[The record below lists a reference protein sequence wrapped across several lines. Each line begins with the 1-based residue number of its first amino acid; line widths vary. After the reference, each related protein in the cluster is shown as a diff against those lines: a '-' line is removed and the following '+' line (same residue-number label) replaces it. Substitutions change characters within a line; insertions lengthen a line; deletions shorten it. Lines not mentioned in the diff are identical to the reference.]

1 MNSQKQIQPNI
12 KPLVILLFTPVILTI
27 FKYYGSEEFFS
38 RFISSSNGAAN
49 QYFYFISSFVLL
61 GLIPL
66 LIWIFGFKLNLSSL
80 GLSLGDYKKSL
91 WFIAIGLPLMALLAY
106 LSSKNPAFRI
116 EYPLFRGLLTEQ
128 NSLPVY
134 FAIYGLYYIG
144 WETFFRGFMLFGL
157 ADDYGK
163 NASILIQTIP
173 SCLMHIGKPD
183 AEIFASI
190 LAGIVFGWIVLRC
203 RSIWPIFI
211 CHWGLGVFLDIFIIY
226 G

>member
-106 LSSKNPAFRI
+106 LSSKKPAFR
-116 EYPLFRGLLTEQ
+116 
-128 NSLPVY
+128 
-134 FAIYGLYYIG
+134 
-144 WETFFRGFMLFGL
+144 M
-157 ADDYGK
+157 
-163 NASILIQTIP
+163 
-173 SCLMHIGKPD
+173 
-183 AEIFASI
+183 
-190 LAGIVFGWIVLRC
+190 
-203 RSIWPIFI
+203 
-211 CHWGLGVFLDIFIIY
+211 
-226 G
+226 